1 MTTRAEV
8 QKLDAA
14 DPLAKYRAQ
23 FDLPEGVLYLDG
35 NSLGPPPKRALE
47 ALRQTGER
55 EWGEGLIRSW
65 NEAGWIDLP
74 KTCGA
79 KIAPLIGAGAEEVIV
94 ADSVSVN
101 LFKLAAALLGAA
113 PGDVAVDDDEFPTD
127 GYVMEG
133 LARMTGATLVRLR
146 PGDAIPMNVRV
157 LIISLINYK
166 TAAVADMGAVEREAR
181 SRNAAVIWDL
191 SHATG
196 LIDVDVKRD
205 GAKFAIGCGYKFL
218 NGGPGAPAFLYVARE
233 EACRLHQPL
242 SGWMGHAAPFDFA
255 PDYRPAAGA
264 LRFASG
270 TPPILSLAALDAA
283 LDVFSGV
290 ELKLVEAKARGL
302 GDLFL
307 ERAMALGL
315 KTISPLQGGR
325 RGGHVSLIHENGYA
339 IMQALIARGIIGD
352 FRAPDLMRFGFSP
365 LFLRYT
371 DVCEVA
377 DALAEILRTE
387 EWRDPRYARRGVV
400 T

>member
-1 MTTRAEV
+1 MTMRADA
-8 QKLDAA
+8 QQLDAA
-14 DPLAKYRAQ
+14 DPLAKFRAE
-23 FDLPEGVLYLDG
+23 FALPEGVLYLDG
-35 NSLGPPPKRALE
+35 NSLGPPPKRALD
-47 ALRQTGER
+47 ALRRTAER

-79 KIAPLIGAGAEEVIV
+79 KIAHLIGADAEEVIV
-94 ADSVSVN
+94 ADSVSVD

-127 GYVMEG
+127 LYVMEG
-133 LARMTGATLVRLR
+133 LARMTGAGLIRLR
-146 PGDAIPMNVRV
+146 PGEAVPGNVRV
-157 LIISLINYK
+157 LIRSLVNYK
-166 TAAVADMGAVEREAR
+166 TAAVADMGAVEKEAR
-181 SRNAAVIWDL
+181 ALGAAVIWDL

-196 LIDVDVKRD
+196 LIDIDVKRD
-205 GAKFAIGCGYKFL
+205 GAKFAVGCGYKFL

-233 EACRLHQPL
+233 EACRLRQPL

-255 PDYRPAAGA
+255 PGYRPAAGVA
-264 LRFASG
+264 RFASG

-283 LDVFSGV
+283 LDVFSGID
-290 ELKLVEAKARGL
+290 LKIIEAKARGL

-307 ERAMALGL
+307 KRAAALGL
-315 KTISPLQGGR
+315 ETISPPQGAR
-325 RGGHVSLIHENGYA
+325 RGGHVSLVHENGYA
-339 IMQALIARGIIGD
+339 IVQALIARGIIGD

-371 DVCEVA
+371 EVFDA
-377 DALAEILRTE
+377 VDALAEILTTA